1 MNEHLLDVRAHQPTQ
16 CSLTQHQNYSLV
28 TRDLIFPT
36 RKEKTEKMANK
47 HQTKKM
53 NDDEKWEKIN
63 LHWEKF
69 LINLGNK
76 MLTTQW
82 QQSDLIVFAV
92 ACDVPIA
99 DAQQML
105 SNPNF
110 DRLRSIIEMLLKIAY
125 RHEKGAK
132 ETLPV
137 FQRGLKTLGRPF
149 LLANVLKQ
157 TFGFSVCFS

>member
-1 MNEHLLDVRAHQPTQ
+1 MYEHTSPHSAHLHNTK
-16 CSLTQHQNYSLV
+16 NYSLV
-28 TRDLIFPT
+28 TRDLLFPT
-36 RKEKTEKMANK
+36 REEINGKKMANK
-47 HQTKKM
+47 LQNKKM